1 MSAFAERAV
10 PFATCFNF
18 RDMGGWR
25 TTDGRELKWHTLYR
39 ADTLH
44 RLHGEELELLTSL
57 GLRTIVD
64 LRSANELEV
73 HGRFRHVGDDVCLHH
88 IPLVDEAG
96 PSANRPPASG
106 ALSDSPRSL
115 GDAYTAMA
123 TRGQESI
130 ARAVGTLCEPG
141 ALPAV
146 FHCTAGKDRTG
157 ILAAILLSAVGVRD
171 EEILED
177 YALTAESRAAR
188 YAWLAVH
195 DPDYL
200 AFLQTLPPEALEV
213 RSEAIQVMLDH
224 LRADHGTVAEYLTG
238 GGLPIAALD
247 RFAYA
252 LVTN

>member
-1 MSAFAERAV
+1 
-10 PFATCFNF
+10 
-18 RDMGGWR
+18 MGGWR
-25 TTDGRELKWHTLYR
+25 TIDGGELRWRTLYR

-44 RLHGEELELLTSL
+44 RLDGEELVLLTSL

-64 LRSANELEV
+64 LRSANELEL
-73 HGRFRHVGDDVCLHH
+73 HGRFRHAGDDVRVRH

-96 PSANRPPASG
+96 PSANPPPAP
-106 ALSDSPRSL
+106 AARPDSPRSL

-123 TRGQESI
+123 TRGQKSI
-130 ARAVGTLCEPG
+130 ARAVGALCEPG

-157 ILAAILLSAVGVRD
+157 ILAAILLAAVGVRD
-171 EEILED
+171 EDVLED

-188 YAWLAVH
+188 YDWLAVH

-224 LRADHGTVAEYLTG
+224 LRADHGSVVEYLAA
-238 GGLPIAALD
+238 GGLSIAALD
-247 RFAYA
+247 RLADA
-252 LVTN
+252 LTS

>member
-1 MSAFAERAV
+1 MSAFADRAV

-25 TTDGRELKWHTLYR
+25 TTDGGELRWHSLYR

-44 RLHGEELELLTSL
+44 RLDGEEVVLLASL

-64 LRSANELEV
+64 LRSANELEL
-73 HGRFRHVGDDVCLHH
+73 HGRFRHAGDDVSLHH

-96 PSANRPPASG
+96 PSANPPAS
-106 ALSDSPRSL
+106 AAQPDSPRSL

-130 ARAVGTLCEPG
+130 ARAIGALCEPG

-157 ILAAILLSAVGVRD
+157 ILAAILLAAVGVRD
-171 EEILED
+171 DEILED
-177 YALTAESRAAR
+177 YALTAESREAR
-188 YAWLAVH
+188 YAWLAAH
-195 DPDYL
+195 DPEYL

-224 LRADHGTVAEYLTG
+224 LRADHGSVVEYLTG
-238 GGLPIAALD
+238 GGLPVAALD
-247 RFAYA
+247 HLASA
-252 LVTN
+252 LVTH